1 MRKKLLGFI
10 SMLLTF
16 GLTVGASGC
25 DMSPV
30 TKYLPDSLKELLN
43 VETPDKGSDGEQGD
57 QDGEQDGDETPET
70 PEKPEIPEEP
80 ETPEEPEIP
89 DEPET
94 PVIVTWK
101 EGNGISFDKNDVIYQ
116 TATPFA
122 EMPYTYEAWIQVPTS
137 VEGNAGVIYSNYT
150 DYSFSAYTKIEI
162 GAGGVPSIS
171 INGTSA
177 TFNSVDVRS
186 DEFVHL
192 AICLDKNQNKAKC
205 YLNGELAEEQS
216 GVAVSATVTKNV
228 HIIGGDF
235 RSGNPYVFKGK
246 ISSMAFYRDIRVS
259 SEVVADMQSV
269 ETTDENLLAAYDFN
283 GIETGDTTVEDLSKK
298 NFHLLIE
305 PVWLDADEVA
315 APENYS
321 YSFAVVGDTQYIVR
335 DNPDKLSVI
344 YDWILENKENR
355 KISYVMGLGDI
366 VEHLYMSEGNLAVE
380 WQLAREAIGK
390 LDGNIPYSL
399 IRGNHDDSKFLNE
412 TFGTDVYMSGVDGTY
427 DGKIENSYR
436 TFTVGSHKYM
446 VLTLDFEPTDEEI
459 AWANQVVAANSDC
472 RVIVNTH
479 SYLHHDGSY
488 TSSEYG
494 GSEAVGQKI
503 WDDFASQHKNIMMV
517 LCGHVPYDPIVYRQD
532 EGVNG
537 NTVTQ
542 MLIDPQDIDGHNTPT
557 GLVAMFYFSEDG
569 ETLTVQYYST
579 VRNQYFGK
587 GNQFTIDLGDYSGIG
602 EVSSDTEKPKISVIN
617 PQMGVAGTS
626 YSLPQIIVNDNFDGE
641 ITTSYIVYK
650 KGDENKTPLTVTN
663 GAFTPMEG
671 GYYVLCVTATDEA
684 GNVTTVEKDLPIR
697 ATALSSGVLEDFA
710 SEVTAVNFTG
720 GAESEWLASHEGA
733 SGVLHLFP
741 NQTDKSYYWFR
752 LFEEMG
758 DYGLAFN
765 SISLR
770 VWVDAEDTNGAKV
783 STSFYDTYEGKW
795 KGFGNSTTNGWQT
808 VTFTDFYDWEY
819 FSESM
824 KTSRGGQLFWSWTKN
839 SHIYIDEI
847 TFNASKTPVV
857 ELDKTEYAK
866 GDTVQINAYLAEDPT
881 RKVLIGVTDPN
892 GDEVT
897 VTDGAF
903 VMTVAGEYT
912 ITAAIVSPSHYAG
925 ATTVKVE
932 ALVEHIVVDKYTDKI
947 PSGTQ
952 ITVPNASVYDPIAKS
967 EMADVAVTASVTYGG
982 ESITVT
988 DGKFTATQTGVYTV
1002 TYQATLADGTALEEV
1017 IKLYVSDYLV
1027 EFAPSEVDCL
1037 VGEGEWLE
1045 EYEGATGVMK
1055 ATYSTDTYQGFLFK
1069 VNQTKAELQALDW
1082 DYIEIKVWVGGSG
1095 SNPDPVYQV
1104 GDPYRYLGSF
1114 VRNAWGKIRL
1124 SKEQIT
1130 AVSGM
1135 DYFYNNITGGGI
1147 ELFWSWNTTSQD
1159 WYFDYIAFKSNS
1171 VPVDFDDETSLK
1183 QVVLN
1188 NANQTKTWVKN
1199 FEGASGVVK
1208 IEPNGSTSTLYF
1220 KFAMTADELAA
1231 ENWDSLEIRMY
1242 VTKDMWTIYNQNAG
1256 IGSIPTGEWAT
1267 LTLTKTVIASADGTY
1282 PNNIDGWCSAVVG
1295 GNGAPFFWSW
1305 GMETSGQ
1312 AIYID
1317 YIRLVSSV

>member
-80 ETPEEPEIP
+80 ETPSDPVQPEAP
-89 DEPET
+89 SE
-94 PVIVTWK
+94 PVIVDWTT
-101 EGNGISFDKNDVIYQ
+101 EGAGVSFDVNEVTYEI
-116 TATPFA
+116 APFA
-122 EMPYTYEAWIQVPTS
+122 SMPRAYEAYLQVPTS
-137 VEGNAGVIYSNYT
+137 LTGSAGVVYGNYTGYSNS
-150 DYSFSAYTKIEI
+150 DYVMLSIAEN
-162 GAGGVPSIS
+162 GVPVMSF
-171 INGTSA
+171 NGQQIAFSQ
-177 TFNSVDVRS
+177 VDVRS
-186 DEFVHL
+186 DSFVHL
-192 AICLDKNQNKAKC
+192 VICVDKNNNTAKC
-205 YLNGELAEEQS
+205 YIDGELAQTVEETS
-216 GVAVSATVTKNV
+216 VSDVATER
-228 HIIGGDF
+228 IFRIGGDL
-235 RSGNPYVFKGK
+235 RNGNPAIFKGK
-246 ISSMAFYRDIRVS
+246 IRSMAFYKDVRISR
-259 SEVVADMQSV
+259 EIAEDMVCVDTS
-269 ETTDENLLAAYDFN
+269 DKNLIAAYDFN
-283 GIETGDTTVEDLSKK
+283 TVQSGDNKVTDISANKNHLTIEK
-298 NFHLLIE
+298 
-305 PVWLDADEVA
+305 VWLDTFELEKDYA
-315 APENYS
+315 

-335 DNPDKLSVI
+335 DNPDKLDDI
-344 YDWILENKENR
+344 YEWILANKESQ
-355 KISYVMGLGDI
+355 KIEYVMGMGDI
-366 VEHLYMSEGNLAVE
+366 VEHLYMEEANLAKE
-380 WQLAREAIGK
+380 WQIAREAISK
-390 LDGNIPYSL
+390 LDGNIGYSL
-399 IRGNHDDSKFLNE
+399 VRGNHDHTRFFNE
-412 TFGTDVYMSGVDGTY
+412 TFGEDVYLSGVNGVY
-427 DGKIENSYR
+427 EGIENSYR
-436 TFTVGSHKYM
+436 TIVAGNYQYLIM
-446 VLTLDFEPTDEEI
+446 TLDYEPNANEL
-459 AWANQVVAANSDC
+459 AWANDVVEAYPNH
-472 RVIVNTH
+472 RVIITTH
-479 SYLHHDGSY
+479 SYLHYNTDY
-488 TSSEYG
+488 TNNC
-494 GSEAVGQKI
+494 EAI
-503 WDDFASQHKNIMMV
+503 WTDFASKHANVMMI
-517 LCGHVPYDPIVYRQD
+517 LSGHVAWDPVMRQD
-532 EGVNG
+532 EGKNG
-537 NTVTQ
+537 NLVTQ
-542 MLIDPQDIDGHNTPT
+542 ILIDPQDVDWYTGPT
-557 GLVAMFYFSEDG
+557 GLVAMFYMSEDG
-569 ETLTVQYYST
+569 SSMQVRYYST
-579 VRNQYFGK
+579 VRNQYYRAE
-587 GNQFTIDLGDYSGIG
+587 NQFDVDLGDYAALGL
-602 EVSSDTEKPKISVIN
+602 VSADTEKPKISVIN